1 MKRTIQIALIA
12 LMLLIG
18 SAFLTGCQAL
28 MGQAQAP
35 TPAAPVVQQS
45 GAVVVEGHIVPNDST
60 GLFFM
65 AQGTVSQV
73 PVKEGQAVKKGDV
86 LAQIGDRES
95 IDAAAAAAQLELAT
109 AQRQLD
115 DLNKNAALLT
125 DQTQADFYSA
135 QRDLIKAQQ
144 NLADIDTKDH
154 QTRLDNATQT
164 MNKAKDDLK
173 TAQDDFDKVSTL
185 DKDNATRKTAQDKLT
200 TAQNTYDQA
209 VRDHDLLA
217 NEVSLAKAQE
227 SLAEAHLNDA
237 QVTRDAHQNGPDP
250 ADLSLANASL
260 ANAKAQLAAAQAG
273 LAHLTLTAP
282 YDGTVTSVDIVVGD
296 PVLPNQPVMVIA
308 DLSKLYVET
317 SDLTEKD
324 VVSVRTGQ
332 KVSAV
337 PDALPDLSLSGT
349 VESIADSFIEKSG
362 DITYVVRIPLDLPD
376 PRLRWGMTVKVT
388 FSQK

>member
-1 MKRTIQIALIA
+1 MKRITRIAIIV

-35 TPAAPVVQQS
+35 TPAPVVQQAQ
-45 GAVVVEGHIVPNDST
+45 AVVVEGHIVPKATT

-65 AQGTVSQV
+65 APGTVSQV
-73 PVKEGQAVKKGDV
+73 LVKAGQAVKKGDV

-95 IDAAAAAAQLELAT
+95 VDAAASAAQLELAS

-115 DLNKNAALLT
+115 DLNKNAALQT
-125 DQTQADFYSA
+125 SQTQAAFYSA
-135 QRDLIKAQQ
+135 QSDLIQAQQ
-144 NLADIDTKDH
+144 NLADVDTKDH
-154 QTRLDNATQT
+154 QTKLDNATQT

-217 NEVSLAKAQE
+217 NEVSLAKALE
-227 SLAEAHLNDA
+227 TLAEAKLNDA
-237 QVTRDAHQNGPDP
+237 TVARDAHKDGPDP
-250 ADLSLANASL
+250 ADLTLANARL
-260 ANAKAQLAAAQAG
+260 ANDKAQLVAAQSG
-273 LAHLTLTAP
+273 LSHLTLTAP
-282 YDGTVTSVDIVVGD
+282 YDGAVTRVDVVVGD
-296 PVLPNQPVMVIA
+296 PVLPNQPVIVIA
-308 DLSKLYVET
+308 DLSQLYVET

-332 KVSAV
+332 KITAV
-337 PDALPDLSLSGT
+337 PDALPDLSLTGS
-349 VESIADSFIEKSG
+349 VESIADGFVEKSG
-362 DITYVVRIPLDLPD
+362 DITYVVRIPLDSSD

-388 FSQK
+388 FSQKN